1 MMSSPKPVFLT
12 KFNERTDNP
21 GDMLIFDC
29 LLNLLQQY
37 GSVYCLMEV
46 PWSKH
51 KPENLSRKDLLCLG
65 LRCAWSRIMQ
75 RPIPLY
81 LVYPPGAVVRKWYSA
96 GREVPID
103 WAKKTI
109 KDFLWRLAGRRSIL
123 MGASCYDPSFLEDF
137 GISILGLRD
146 ESSLRAF
153 SESANCK
160 VFYCPDLSLT
170 ANSSEVSKNGLET
183 FLSFRKFDAANSHS
197 KLDEN
202 ALEESLRRL
211 LPVLDSAGA
220 RIHFFNQVEEDEDYN
235 QQLSQRLPDGPA
247 NWLEG
252 PNYGNFQQFYLPA
265 SFVMSNRLHV
275 LLVGALA
282 GAIPVAFVSKSHT
295 KVISAYRK
303 LEWEQLV
310 IPIESLNIE
319 QQLKDILENKD
330 KFRDLVRQTIH
341 RERAIAHKLFADI
354 FNPQTSP

>member
-1 MMSSPKPVFLT
+1 MSSPKPIFLT

-37 GSVYCLMEV
+37 GSIYCLMEV

-65 LRCAWSRIMQ
+65 LRCVWSRIMQ

-81 LVYPPGAVVRKWYSA
+81 LVYPPGAVVRKWYSVS
-96 GREVPID
+96 REVPID
-103 WAKKTI
+103 WVKKTI
-109 KDFLWRLAGRRSIL
+109 KDFLWRLAGRRAIL
-123 MGASCYDPSFLEDF
+123 MGASCYDPSFLQDF

-146 ESSLRAF
+146 DSSLGAF

-160 VFYCPDLSLT
+160 VLYCPDLSLT

-183 FLSFRKFDAANSHS
+183 FLSFRKFDAGNSES
-197 KLDEN
+197 KIDECD
-202 ALEESLRRL
+202 LEERLRQL
-211 LPVLDSAGA
+211 LQVLDSTGA
-220 RIHFFNQVEEDEDYN
+220 RIHFFNQVEEDEGYN
-235 QQLSQRLPDGPA
+235 KHLSQRLSDGSA
-247 NWLEG
+247 NWMLG
-252 PNYGNFQQFYLPA
+252 PNYENFQQFYLPA
-265 SFVMSNRLHV
+265 SFVVSNRLHV

-303 LEWEQLV
+303 LGWEQLV
-310 IPIESLNIE
+310 IPIESRNITR
-319 QQLKDILENKD
+319 QLEDILENK
-330 KFRDLVRQTIH
+330 FELRDLVRKTIH
-341 RERAIAHKLFADI
+341 RERAIAQRLFEDI
-354 FNPQTSP
+354 FNSQTSP